1 MSSRFALGALCI
13 VGTVAI
19 WAGWYVAI
27 RFGLT
32 ATSLDVQDLAALR
45 FGVAGLL
52 LLPVIWRR
60 GLALDRLGWPGL
72 LAIALGGGAPFAL
85 LVGAGLVYA
94 PVSHAS
100 ALTQGMV
107 PLAVGLLAAIVLKER
122 LTAPKLLGFALIVAG
137 ALAIAGVTLA
147 ALASRE
153 SIGHAFF
160 VGAAVLWAA
169 YTVAL
174 RKAHLEGLHAPA
186 IAAVASLVL
195 YVPVYL
201 VFRGERLLAAA
212 LNDLVVQGI
221 YQGVLTAVVSLVLY
235 SLGVARLGASSA
247 GAFVAFGPVIAA
259 LLAIAV
265 LGEWPKPSD
274 WIGIAVITLG
284 VALASGVL
292 PKSRPV
298 TSPG

>member
-147 ALASRE
+147 ALVSRE

-186 IAAVASLVL
+186 IAAVASLVF

-212 LNDLVVQGI
+212 LNDLAVQGI

-265 LGEWPKPSD
+265 LGEWPKLAD

>member
-13 VGTVAI
+13 VGTVTI

-32 ATSLDVQDLAALR
+32 STSLDVQDLAALR

-52 LLPVIWRR
+52 LLPVVWHR
-60 GLALDRLGWPGL
+60 GLALDRLGWTGV
-72 LAIALGGGAPFAL
+72 AAVALGGGAPFAL

-122 LTAPKLLGFALIVAG
+122 LTAPKLAGFGLIVAG
-137 ALAIAGVTLA
+137 ALAIAGVTMAELA
-147 ALASRE
+147 GRE
-153 SIGHAFF
+153 SIGHALFI
-160 VGAAVLWAA
+160 GAAVLWAG

-174 RKAHLEGLHAPA
+174 RKGHLEGLHAPA
-186 IAAVASLVL
+186 IAAVASLVF
-195 YVPVYL
+195 YVPIYL
-201 VFRGERLLAAA
+201 YFRGERLLAASMT
-212 LNDLVVQGI
+212 DLVVQGVV
-221 YQGVLTAVVSLVLY
+221 QGVLTAVVSLVLY
-235 SLGVARLGASSA
+235 SFGVARLGASSA

-259 LLAIAV
+259 LLAIAI
-265 LGEWPKPSD
+265 LGEWPKLGD
-274 WIGIAVITLG
+274 WIGIAVITVG
-284 VALASGVL
+284 VALASGVF
-292 PKSRPV
+292 PKPRPL

>member
-1 MSSRFALGALCI
+1 MSSRFALGALFI
-13 VGTVAI
+13 IGTVAI

-45 FGVAGLL
+45 FCVAGLL
-52 LLPVIWRR
+52 LLPVVWRR
-60 GLALDRLGWPGL
+60 GLALDRLGWPGV
-72 LAIALGGGAPFAL
+72 AAVALGGGAPFAL

-122 LTAPKLLGFALIVAG
+122 LTAPKLAGFALIVAG
-137 ALAIAGVTLA
+137 AVIIAGLTLA

-153 SIGHAFF
+153 SIGHVLF
-160 VGAAVLWAA
+160 VGAAVLWAG

-174 RKAHLEGLHAPA
+174 RKGHLEGLHAPA
-186 IAAVASLVL
+186 IAAVASLVF

-201 VFRGERLLAAA
+201 YFRGERLLAAP
-212 LNDLVVQGI
+212 LSDLVVQGV

-235 SLGVARLGASSA
+235 SRGVALLGASSA

-259 LLAIAV
+259 MLAIVV
-265 LGEWPKPSD
+265 LGEWPKLSD
-274 WIGIAVITLG
+274 WIGIAVITAG
-284 VALASGVL
+284 VALASGVF
-292 PKSRPV
+292 SRARPQP
-298 TSPG
+298 T

>member
-13 VGTVAI
+13 VGTVTI

-52 LLPVIWRR
+52 LLPVVWQR
-60 GLALDRLGWPGL
+60 GFALDRLGWPGL
-72 LAIALGGGAPFAL
+72 LSIVLGGGAPFAL

-153 SIGHAFF
+153 SIGHALF

-195 YVPVYL
+195 YVPIYL
-201 VFRGERLLAAA
+201 VFRGDRLLAAP
-212 LNDLVVQGI
+212 LSDLVVQGV

-265 LGEWPKPSD
+265 LGEWPKLSD
-274 WIGIAVITLG
+274 WIGIVVITLG
-284 VALASGVL
+284 VALASGVF
-292 PKSRPV
+292 PKSRPL
-298 TSPG
+298 TAPG

>member
-1 MSSRFALGALCI
+1 
-13 VGTVAI
+13 
-19 WAGWYVAI
+19 
-27 RFGLT
+27 
-32 ATSLDVQDLAALR
+32 VQDLAALR
-45 FGVAGLL
+45 FGVAGILM
-52 LLPVIWRR
+52 LPVIWRR

-72 LAIALGGGAPFAL
+72 LAVILGGGAPFAL

-107 PLAVGLLAAIVLKER
+107 PLAVGLLAWIVLKER
-122 LTAPKLLGFALIVAG
+122 LTAANLLGFALIVAG
-137 ALAIAGVTLA
+137 ALVIAGITLA

-160 VGAAVLWAA
+160 VGAAILWAG

-174 RKAHLEGLHAPA
+174 RKARLDGLHAPA

-201 VFRGERLLAAA
+201 VFRGERLLAASVE
-212 LNDLVVQGI
+212 DLVIQGF

-235 SLGVARLGASSA
+235 SLGVARLGATSA
-247 GAFVAFGPVIAA
+247 GAFVAFGPVVAA
-259 LLAIAV
+259 LLAIVV
-265 LGEWPKPSD
+265 LGERPRLSD

-284 VALASGVL
+284 VLLASGTFARL
-292 PKSRPV
+292 KPQA
-298 TSPG
+298 T

>member
-1 MSSRFALGALCI
+1 MSSRFALGALCVI
-13 VGTVAI
+13 GTVTI

-27 RFGLT
+27 RVGLT
-32 ATSLDVQDLAALR
+32 TTSLDVQDLAALR

-52 LLPVIWRR
+52 LLPVVWRR
-60 GLALDRLGWPGL
+60 GLALDRLGWPGV
-72 LAIALGGGAPFAL
+72 AAVALGGGAPFAL

-107 PLAVGLLAAIVLKER
+107 PLAVGVLAAIVLKER
-122 LTAPKLLGFALIVAG
+122 LTAMNLVGFGLIVAG
-137 ALAIAGVTLA
+137 AITIAGVTLA

-160 VGAAVLWAA
+160 VGAAVLWAG

-195 YVPVYL
+195 YVPIYL
-201 VFRGERLLAAA
+201 YFRGERLLAAPVS
-212 LNDLVVQGI
+212 DLVVQGV

-235 SLGVARLGASSA
+235 SLGVARLGATSA
-247 GAFVAFGPVIAA
+247 GAFVAFGPVVAA
-259 LLAIAV
+259 LLAIV
-265 LGEWPKPSD
+265 MLGERPRVSD
-274 WIGIAVITLG
+274 WIGIGVITLG
-284 VALASGVL
+284 VLLASGTFQ
-292 PKSRPV
+292 KARPQP
-298 TSPG
+298 T

>member
-13 VGTVAI
+13 VGTVTI

-45 FGVAGLL
+45 FGVAGIL
-52 LLPVIWRR
+52 LLPVVWRR

-72 LAIALGGGAPFAL
+72 LAVALGGGAPFAL

-100 ALTQGMV
+100 ALTQGTV
-107 PLAVGLLAAIVLKER
+107 PLAVGLLAAIVLRER
-122 LTAPKLLGFALIVAG
+122 LTAMHLAGFALIIAG
-137 ALAIAGVTLA
+137 AITIAGVTLA

-160 VGAAVLWAA
+160 VGAAVLWAG

-174 RKAHLEGLHAPA
+174 RKAHLGGLHAPA
-186 IAAVASLVL
+186 IAAVASLVV

-201 VFRGERLLAAA
+201 YFRGERLLAAPA
-212 LNDLVVQGI
+212 GDLVIQGF
-221 YQGVLTAVVSLVLY
+221 YQGVLTAVVSLVFY
-235 SLGVARLGASSA
+235 SLGVARLGATSA
-247 GAFVAFGPVIAA
+247 GAFVAFGPVVAA

-265 LGEWPKPSD
+265 LGERPGVSD

-284 VALASGVL
+284 VLLASGTFQKV
-292 PKSRPV
+292 RPQP
-298 TSPG
+298 T